1 MALDR
6 ALEPPVQ
13 HDQVTKPQVTKPGDS
28 GRKTPDLAR
37 LEAKLGHVFANRSL
51 LETALTHMSAESSRL
66 GSYQRLEFLGDR
78 VLGLSVADMLFER
91 YPQAEEGDMSRRLA
105 DLVRKETC
113 AEVALGWDIGSFLK
127 LGDGEILGGARKN
140 KAILA
145 DACESIIGA
154 VFIDGGYAAAR
165 GLVERAFGER
175 LLKPVRPLRDAKTA
189 LQEWAQG
196 KGYQTP
202 TYTER
207 GRSGPDHAPLFRV
220 AARIAG
226 LIDAEAEGRSKRL
239 AEQAAA
245 EAFLR
250 REGLWNETMGD
261 DNG

>member
-1 MALDR
+1 MSKA
-6 ALEPPVQ
+6 
-13 HDQVTKPQVTKPGDS
+13 GDN
-28 GRKTPDLAR
+28 GRKAPDTAR
-37 LEAKLGHVFANRSL
+37 LQETLGHVFVDQGL
-51 LETALTHMSAESSRL
+51 LTTALTHMSAEGSRL
-66 GSYQRLEFLGDR
+66 ESYQRLEFLGDR
-78 VLGLSVADMLFER
+78 VLGLSIADMLFVR
-91 YPQAEEGDMSRRLA
+91 YREAEEGDMSRRLA

-113 AEVALGWDIGSFLK
+113 AEVALAWN
-127 LGDGEILGGARKN
+127 LGAFMRLGEGEILAGARKN

-145 DACESIIGA
+145 DACEAIIGA

-196 KGYQTP
+196 QGYQTP
-202 TYTER
+202 TYSER
-207 GRSGPDHAPLFRV
+207 GRSGPDHAPVFRV
-220 AARIAG
+220 AARIPG
-226 LIDAEAEGRSKRL
+226 LADAEAQGPSKRL

-250 REGLWNETMGD
+250 REGLWSETMES

>member
-1 MALDR
+1 MSKA
-6 ALEPPVQ
+6 
-13 HDQVTKPQVTKPGDS
+13 GDN
-28 GRKTPDLAR
+28 GRKAPDTAR
-37 LEAKLGHVFANRSL
+37 LQATLGHVFADQSL
-51 LETALTHMSAESSRL
+51 LNTALTHMSAEGSRL
-66 GSYQRLEFLGDR
+66 ESYQRLEFLGDR
-78 VLGLSVADMLFER
+78 VLGLSIADMLFMR
-91 YPQAEEGDMSRRLA
+91 YPRAAEGDMSRRLA

-113 AEVALGWDIGSFLK
+113 AEVALAWD
-127 LGDGEILGGARKN
+127 LGAFMRLGEGEILAGARKN

-145 DACESIIGA
+145 DACEAIIGA

-165 GLVERAFGER
+165 GLVERGFGER

-196 KGYQTP
+196 QGYQTP

-207 GRSGPDHAPLFRV
+207 GRSGPDHAPVFRV
-220 AARIAG
+220 AARIPG
-226 LIDAEAEGRSKRL
+226 LTDAEAQGQSKRL

-250 REGLWNETMGD
+250 REGMWSETMES

>member
-1 MALDR
+1 MSKA
-6 ALEPPVQ
+6 
-13 HDQVTKPQVTKPGDS
+13 GDN
-28 GRKTPDLAR
+28 GRKAPDTAR
-37 LEAKLGHVFANRSL
+37 LQATLGHVFADPGL
-51 LETALTHMSAESSRL
+51 LTTALTHMSAEGSRL
-66 GSYQRLEFLGDR
+66 ESYQRLEFLGDR
-78 VLGLSVADMLFER
+78 VLGLSIADMLFAR
-91 YPQAEEGDMSRRLA
+91 YPLAEEGDMSRRLA

-113 AEVALGWDIGSFLK
+113 AEVATAWNLGAFMR
-127 LGDGEILGGARKN
+127 LGEGEILGGARKN

-145 DACESIIGA
+145 DACEAIIGA

-196 KGYQTP
+196 QGYQTP
-202 TYTER
+202 TYSER
-207 GRSGPDHAPLFRV
+207 GRSGPDHAPVFRV
-220 AARIAG
+220 AARIPG
-226 LIDAEAEGRSKRL
+226 LADAEAQGPSKRL

-250 REGLWNETMGD
+250 REGLWSETMES

>member
-1 MALDR
+1 MSKAGE
-6 ALEPPVQ
+6 AA
-13 HDQVTKPQVTKPGDS
+13 
-28 GRKTPDLAR
+28 RKAPETSR
-37 LEAKLGHVFANRSL
+37 LQATLGHVFTDQSL
-51 LETALTHMSAESSRL
+51 LATALTHMSAEGSRL
-66 GSYQRLEFLGDR
+66 QSYQRLEFLGDR
-78 VLGLSVADMLFER
+78 VLGLSIADMLFER

-113 AEVALGWDIGSFLK
+113 ADVALAWN
-127 LGDGEILGGARKN
+127 LGAFMRLGEGEILGGARKN

-145 DACESIIGA
+145 DACEAIIGA

-196 KGYQTP
+196 QGYQTP
-202 TYTER
+202 TYSER
-207 GRSGPDHAPLFRV
+207 GRSGPDHAPVFRV

-226 LIDAEAEGRSKRL
+226 LVDAEAQGPSKRL

-245 EAFLR
+245 ETFLR
-250 REGLWNETMGD
+250 REGLWSETMES

>member
-1 MALDR
+1 VSKA
-6 ALEPPVQ
+6 
-13 HDQVTKPQVTKPGDS
+13 GDN
-28 GRKTPDLAR
+28 GRKAPDTAR
-37 LEAKLGHVFANRSL
+37 LQATLGHVFADQSL
-51 LETALTHMSAESSRL
+51 LNTALTHMSAEGSRL
-66 GSYQRLEFLGDR
+66 ESYQRLEFLGDR
-78 VLGLSVADMLFER
+78 VLGLSIADMLFMR
-91 YPQAEEGDMSRRLA
+91 YPRAAEGDMSRRLA

-113 AEVALGWDIGSFLK
+113 AEVALAWD
-127 LGDGEILGGARKN
+127 LGAFMRLGEGEILAGARKN

-145 DACESIIGA
+145 DACEAIIGA

-165 GLVERAFGER
+165 GLVERGFGER

-196 KGYQTP
+196 QGYQTP

-207 GRSGPDHAPLFRV
+207 GRSGPDHAPVFRV
-220 AARIAG
+220 AARIPG
-226 LIDAEAEGRSKRL
+226 LTDAEAQGQSKRL

-250 REGLWNETMGD
+250 REGLWSETMES

>member
-1 MALDR
+1 MSKAGE
-6 ALEPPVQ
+6 AA
-13 HDQVTKPQVTKPGDS
+13 
-28 GRKTPDLAR
+28 RKAPETSR
-37 LEAKLGHVFANRSL
+37 LQATLGHVFTDQSL
-51 LETALTHMSAESSRL
+51 LATALTHMSAEGSRL
-66 GSYQRLEFLGDR
+66 QSYQRLEFLGDR
-78 VLGLSVADMLFER
+78 VLGLSIADMLFER

-113 AEVALGWDIGSFLK
+113 AEVALAWN
-127 LGDGEILGGARKN
+127 LGAFMRLGEGEILGGARKN

-145 DACESIIGA
+145 DACEAIIGA

-196 KGYQTP
+196 QGYQTP
-202 TYTER
+202 TYSER
-207 GRSGPDHAPLFRV
+207 GRSGPDHAPVFRV

-226 LIDAEAEGRSKRL
+226 LVDAEAQGPSKRL

-245 EAFLR
+245 ETFLR
-250 REGLWNETMGD
+250 REGLWSETMES

>member
-1 MALDR
+1 MALDG
-6 ALEPPVQ
+6 ALESPVQ
-13 HDQVTKPQVTKPGDS
+13 RDKVSKAGDS
-28 GRKTPDLAR
+28 GRKAPDTAR
-37 LEAKLGHVFANRSL
+37 LQATLGHVFADQGL
-51 LETALTHMSAESSRL
+51 LTTALTHMSAEGPRL
-66 GSYQRLEFLGDR
+66 KSYQRLEFLGDR
-78 VLGLSVADMLFER
+78 VLGLSIADMLFVR
-91 YPQAEEGDMSRRLA
+91 YRQAEEGDMSRRLA

-113 AEVALGWDIGSFLK
+113 AEVALAWDLGHYMK
-127 LGDGEILGGARKN
+127 LGEGEILAGARKN

-145 DACESIIGA
+145 DACEAIIGA
-154 VFIDGGYAAAR
+154 VFIDGGYEAAR
-165 GLVERAFGER
+165 RLVERAFGER

-196 KGYQTP
+196 QGYPTP

-207 GRSGPDHAPLFRV
+207 GRSGPDHAPVFRV

-226 LIDAEAEGRSKRL
+226 LVDAEAQGTSKRL

-250 REGLWNETMGD
+250 REGLWSETMES